1 MRYLEDLQNYK
12 TEKSR
17 LTIANAKEDREVAS
31 VLANVQDVLYDGL
44 NVGLSIPLNKDI
56 ITRNTYIELFE
67 ELKKLFALNGKAM
80 LKNNSVSKIFA
91 DKRYYDAK
99 LRFFYTYSLRAE
111 TELDEVY
118 NYYQEK
124 IQKSASTG
132 DSDLLRKA

>member
-1 MRYLEDLQNYK
+1 M
-12 TEKSR
+12 
-17 LTIANAKEDREVAS
+17 AS

-99 LRFFYTYSLRAE
+99 LVT
-111 TELDEVY
+111 V
-118 NYYQEK
+118 K
-124 IQKSASTG
+124 K
-132 DSDLLRKA
+132 